1 MPVINN
7 SGADIGGVI
16 VTARELSI
24 AWSNDPNYWKWVPID
39 EGYNSNHTVIW
50 FLNFVYREW
59 GEEGEIAEL
68 IQVSWLDVEG
78 RVKMQNLEEGRE
90 YEVMFLVI
98 MGNIGARNFPV
109 ILKLIA
115 NGEEQ
120 EKTVDL
126 NNLRDKGELV
136 SVSVGKFAATS
147 SGDVAFSLANHDSSL
162 KEGLSVKGAIIES
175 RS

>member
-39 EGYNSNHTVIW
+39 EG
-50 FLNFVYREW
+50 EW